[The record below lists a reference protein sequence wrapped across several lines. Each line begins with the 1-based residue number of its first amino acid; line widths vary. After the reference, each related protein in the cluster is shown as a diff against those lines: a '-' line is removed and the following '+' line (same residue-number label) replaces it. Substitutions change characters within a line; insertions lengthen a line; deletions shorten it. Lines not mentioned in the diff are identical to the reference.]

1 MRVRAWIAIFV
12 ATGFSLLAAYFGWSF
27 VSRAQQ
33 VHRQA
38 TALKSDLQNWAT
50 EKKPTLDKILNRVDE
65 LTKQL
70 TIEEIKKQVADA
82 TQARMSDLLELL
94 RARLS
99 EKAGPVEQIM
109 DEFEDEFG
117 RPIKL
122 MPGPPPQ
129 YDIGAEPS
137 WISDPLRLGSRSK
150 TWAKATVACVAYNE
164 LSRLLQP
171 KIDQNES
178 DRVSQQGLVEDAI
191 KQIQQLTGQREV
203 AQADQTGL
211 MSVPRANV
219 PSAEDVRKKLANSAI
234 VAGIFGI
241 SDGIAFLS
249 SLTLACSV
257 WLRAFLIGGWFR
269 ATRILPEDSH
279 AAATNP

>member
-1 MRVRAWIAIFV
+1 MAIFV

-38 TALKSDLQNWAT
+38 TALKSDLQPWAT

-122 MPGPPPQ
+122 MPGLPPQ

-137 WISDPLRLGSRSK
+137 WISDPLRLGSRSI
-150 TWAKATVACVAYNE
+150 TWAKAAGACGAYNE

-191 KQIQQLTGQREV
+191 KQIQQLTGQQEV
-203 AQADQTGL
+203 AQ
-211 MSVPRANV
+211 ANV

-269 ATRILPEDSH
+269 AIRILPEESH